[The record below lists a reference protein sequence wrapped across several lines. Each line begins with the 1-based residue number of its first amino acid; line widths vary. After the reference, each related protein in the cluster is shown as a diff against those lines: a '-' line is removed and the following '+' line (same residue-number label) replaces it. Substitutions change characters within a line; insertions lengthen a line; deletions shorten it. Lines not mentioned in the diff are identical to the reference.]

1 MDSQQ
6 TPIDSRPPHTRALR
20 GAGEGARL
28 AFEEHVIWRGGDA
41 IRALVDF
48 LGGCLEAIGFAI
60 RRWLIWP
67 VQDRAPLLSG
77 RGQVLAV
84 GAVVVA
90 AAAAGVAG
98 LLWVAS
104 GSSGSPAATRAA
116 APSKPLADTSA
127 PPPKAPPAPT
137 LHGAAPV
144 FAPTTGKGSSG
155 VDGAKPI
162 KSSPSHPSGST
173 STAAPSS
180 AATDKISSSPSPSSS
195 SAQASTSAVEGP
207 PAGPAAIAVAR
218 EFAGAFVVYETGG
231 EKSAVRKTFTATATQ
246 ELTRSLL
253 RRPPRQPANVKVP
266 RAKVVNVVAAPSHGP
281 VYTVSVS
288 LLRVGVTSEL
298 RLDMEQLKN
307 NRWRVTNVLG

>member
-6 TPIDSRPPHTRALR
+6 THINDRPPRARSLR
-20 GAGEGARL
+20 GAGESARL

-41 IRALVDF
+41 IKALIGFV
-48 LGGCLEAIGFAI
+48 GRCLEPIGFAI
-60 RRWLIWP
+60 QRWLIWP

-77 RGQVLAV
+77 PGRALAV

-90 AAAAGVAG
+90 AAAGVAG
-98 LLWVAS
+98 LLWVSS
-104 GSSGSPAATRAA
+104 GGSGSPAATRAA
-116 APSKPLADTSA
+116 APSKPLADATA
-127 PPPKAPPAPT
+127 PPPKAPAAPT
-137 LHGAAPV
+137 LHGAAPA
-144 FAPTTGKGSSG
+144 FTPTAGKGSSG

-162 KSSPSHPSGST
+162 ESSPSHASGST
-173 STAAPSS
+173 STASSS
-180 AATDKISSSPSPSSS
+180 AATDKISSSSSSSS
-195 SAQASTSAVEGP
+195 SAEASTSAVEGP

-231 EKSAVRKTFTATATQ
+231 EKSAVRKTFTATATR

-266 RAKVVNVVAAPSHGP
+266 RAKVVNVVAGPSQGH

-307 NRWRVTNVLG
+307 DRWRVTNVLG